1 MGRRLFVVEYP
12 TPFTHNP
19 DTGRIDTSSEAF
31 VMAEDLPDA
40 YLRFAQQ
47 NPNDRPKAVRE
58 AGRAAQNVVKTLLNK
73 RSLIS

>member
-1 MGRRLFVVEYP
+1 MGRRLFVVTYH

-40 YLRFAQQ
+40 YLRFAQS

-58 AGRAAQNVVKTLLNK
+58 AGPVASKVVRTLSNK
-73 RSLIS
+73 RSLLS